1 MAEATLYYRTAEGAL
16 MSRVV
21 TGETVEAPAL
31 PEGATELTAQ
41 DYAAELAAVNAAR
54 DGYADDLVAT
64 DEGNQHSDYQALR
77 ASGIPETTAR
87 RLSGYTGPD
96 GSV

>member
-1 MAEATLYYRTAEGAL
+1 MAEAVLYYRAAGGVLA
-16 MSRVV
+16 SRVAS
-21 TGETVEAPAL
+21 GETVEAPEL
-31 PEGATELTAQ
+31 PDGATPLTEAE
-41 DYAAELAAVNAAR
+41 YTAALNQVEAEREAYKQEVTAN
-54 DGYADDLVAT
+54 
-64 DEGNQHSDYQALR
+64 DESNQQTDYQALR